1 MILQDV
7 MKVVGNSPLLDF
19 PWGQNV
25 ILLVNSFTSED
36 FNLTAASTGS
46 DLISAMLHVEESNRT
61 MLLNAKVDM
70 VSFISAESCAN
81 DALVGQVN
89 TTHKMR
95 NIIVVGFTMVLCFIA
110 LLLTF
115 VSSETSKINGTDV
128 DSEGLSSMLTIL
140 FDILKHF
147 QE

>member
-46 DLISAMLHVEESNRT
+46 DLIDAMLHVEESNRT

-70 VSFISAESCAN
+70 ASFVSAESCAN
-81 DALVGQVN
+81 DTLVGQVN

-95 NIIVVGFTMVLCFIA
+95 NIIVVGFTLVLSFIA
-110 LLLTF
+110 LLLTY
-115 VSSETSKINGTDV
+115 VSSMTAKINSTGV
-128 DSEGLSSMLTIL
+128 DTESLSSVLTVL
-140 FDILKHF
+140 FEILKHF